1 MTLFSRVLR
10 LRILVAAS
18 MWAEVPEALNA
29 AEQAL
34 GLSYQP
40 STTPKPRKP
49 GEQEEFIS
57 FEDSF
62 EAAMA
67 VHVLMM
73 SVVFFTHV
81 GNAEEASPRLSH
93 LHALM
98 DSGVLEKFPDGIVE
112 VRAYTILGTVF
123 WTHICT
129 PSSFT
134 DTHFVMS
141 ARADV

>member
-1 MTLFSRVLR
+1 
-10 LRILVAAS
+10 
-18 MWAEVPEALNA
+18 MWAEVPDALNA

-112 VRAYTILGTVF
+112 VRAYTILVTVF
-123 WTHICT
+123 
-129 PSSFT
+129 
-134 DTHFVMS
+134 
-141 ARADV
+141 

>member
-1 MTLFSRVLR
+1 
-10 LRILVAAS
+10 
-18 MWAEVPEALNA
+18 
-29 AEQAL
+29 
-34 GLSYQP
+34 
-40 STTPKPRKP
+40 
-49 GEQEEFIS
+49 
-57 FEDSF
+57 
-62 EAAMA
+62 MA